1 MKISQLVL
9 FSLRPESKVYV
20 AGRIVGE
27 TRGGKYLV
35 RNLTA
40 PRHILVR
47 SSEELR
53 EITGEGNEADSIARD
68 AD

>member
-1 MKISQLVL
+1 MKTGGLVFTL
-9 FSLRPESKVYV
+9 YQNRQII
-20 AGRIVGE
+20 GRIVGE
-27 TRGGKYLV
+27 TCGGKYLV
-35 RNLTA
+35 RELTA